1 MKREPIITIKRSSDT
16 PIPLDVHLLLLC
28 EMLDAVLEEDI
39 PAQHQESSA
48 DAA

>member
-1 MKREPIITIKRSSDT
+1 MKSARYLTSIYSDT
-16 PIPLDVHLLLLC
+16 PISLEVHLKLLC
-28 EMLDAVLEEDI
+28 EMLDAVSEEDI